1 MAAQLCDY
9 SKRPLNHI
17 LYMGE
22 LYENHIS
29 VKCIRVYIYM
39 CVCVCVCV
47 YIIYAATARSL

>member
-17 LYMGE
+17 IYMGE

-29 VKCIRVYIYM
+29 VKCICVSV

-47 YIIYAATARSL
+47 YAATARSL